1 MGKEV
6 KTNAVRILDRNKIE
20 YELNKY
26 ECDDFKDGMSIA
38 DMLEQSYDMSFKTLV
53 TVGKSGKYYVFA
65 IPVDKEINMKKAAKE
80 VGEKNI
86 EMVHVKDINAVTGYI
101 RGGCTPIG
109 MKKNYPTVINE
120 SAKEHEKIIVS
131 GGRLGLQIILKP
143 DDLVKVTNGK
153 ICGHYYALICICKTD
168 YRLCYSCII

>member
-6 KTNAVRILDRNKIE
+6 KTNAVRILDRNKVE

-26 ECDDFKDGMSIA
+26 ECDDFKDGVSIA

-80 VGEKNI
+80 VGEQHI

-131 GGRLGLQIILKP
+131 GGRLGLQIILTP
-143 DDLVKVTNGK
+143 DDLVKVTNGR
-153 ICGHYYALICICKTD
+153 YAD
-168 YRLCYSCII
+168 IIMH

>member
-6 KTNAVRILDRNKIE
+6 KTNAVRILDRNKVE

-26 ECDDFKDGMSIA
+26 ECDDFKDGVSIA

-131 GGRLGLQIILKP
+131 GGRLGLQIILTP
-143 DDLVKVTNGK
+143 DDLVKVTNGR
-153 ICGHYYALICICKTD
+153 YAD
-168 YRLCYSCII
+168 IIMN

>member
-26 ECDDFKDGMSIA
+26 ECDDFKDGVSIA
-38 DMLEQSYDMSFKTLV
+38 DMLEQSYDMSFKTIV

-143 DDLVKVTNGK
+143 DDLVKVTNGR
-153 ICGHYYALICICKTD
+153 YAD
-168 YRLCYSCII
+168 IIMH

>member
-6 KTNAVRILDRNKIE
+6 KTNAVRILDRNKVK

-26 ECDDFKDGMSIA
+26 ECDDFKDGVSIA

-143 DDLVKVTNGK
+143 DDLVKVTNGR
-153 ICGHYYALICICKTD
+153 YAD
-168 YRLCYSCII
+168 IIMH

>member
-6 KTNAVRILDRNKIE
+6 KTNAVRILDRNKVQ

-26 ECDDFKDGMSIA
+26 ECDDFKDGVSIA

-101 RGGCTPIG
+101 RGGCSPIG
-109 MKKNYPTVINE
+109 MKKKFPTFIDE
-120 SAKEHEKIIVS
+120 TAILFDEISISA
-131 GGRLGLQIILKP
+131 GQRGCQIIINPEVLASYVDAKM
-143 DDLVKVTNGK
+143 LSLTK
-153 ICGHYYALICICKTD
+153 
-168 YRLCYSCII
+168 

>member
-26 ECDDFKDGMSIA
+26 ECDDFKDGVSIA

-65 IPVDKEINMKKAAKE
+65 IPVDKEMNMKKAAKE

-143 DDLVKVTNGK
+143 DDLVKVTNGR
-153 ICGHYYALICICKTD
+153 YAD
-168 YRLCYSCII
+168 IIMH

>member
-26 ECDDFKDGMSIA
+26 ECDDFKDGVSIA

-65 IPVDKEINMKKAAKE
+65 IPIDKEINMKKAAKE

-143 DDLVKVTNGK
+143 DDLVKVTNGR
-153 ICGHYYALICICKTD
+153 YAD
-168 YRLCYSCII
+168 IIMH

>member
-6 KTNAVRILDRNKIE
+6 KTNAVRILDRNKVE

-26 ECDDFKDGMSIA
+26 ECDDFKGGVSIA

-143 DDLVKVTNGK
+143 DDLVKVTNGR
-153 ICGHYYALICICKTD
+153 YAD
-168 YRLCYSCII
+168 IIMH

>member
-26 ECDDFKDGMSIA
+26 ECDDFKDGVSIA

-53 TVGKSGKYYVFA
+53 TVGKSGKYYVFV

-143 DDLVKVTNGK
+143 DDLVKVTNGR
-153 ICGHYYALICICKTD
+153 YAD
-168 YRLCYSCII
+168 IIMH

>member
-120 SAKEHEKIIVS
+120 SAKEHEKIFVS
-131 GGRLGLQIILKP
+131 GGRL
-143 DDLVKVTNGK
+143 
-153 ICGHYYALICICKTD
+153 
-168 YRLCYSCII
+168 

>member
-6 KTNAVRILDRNKIE
+6 KTNAVRILDRNKVE

-26 ECDDFKDGMSIA
+26 ECDDFKDGVSIA

-143 DDLVKVTNGK
+143 DDLVKVTNG
-153 ICGHYYALICICKTD
+153 CLLYTSPSPRD
-168 YRLCYSCII
+168 TR

>member
-6 KTNAVRILDRNKIE
+6 KTNAVRILDRNKVE

-143 DDLVKVTNGK
+143 DDLVKVTNGR
-153 ICGHYYALICICKTD
+153 YAD
-168 YRLCYSCII
+168 IIMH

>member
-6 KTNAVRILDRNKIE
+6 KTKAVRILDRNKIE

-26 ECDDFKDGMSIA
+26 ECDDYKDGVSIA

-143 DDLVKVTNGK
+143 DDIVKVTNGR
-153 ICGHYYALICICKTD
+153 YAD
-168 YRLCYSCII
+168 IIMH

>member
-26 ECDDFKDGMSIA
+26 ECDDFKDGVSIA
-38 DMLEQSYDMSFKTLV
+38 DMLGQSYDMSFKTLV

-120 SAKEHEKIIVS
+120 SAKEQEKIIVS

-143 DDLVKVTNGK
+143 DDLVKVTNGR
-153 ICGHYYALICICKTD
+153 YAD
-168 YRLCYSCII
+168 IIMH